1 MIGDGR
7 MYFKERDENQNL
19 IARLDHIIE
28 MDKISHAYIF
38 EGIGCID
45 KRSFVESFVKGILC
59 PVNTGDNC
67 NSCGICRKVDH
78 GNHEDIIYIK
88 ASGGSIKDADIV
100 KMQESLKNK
109 PFGDRHI
116 VIIENSD
123 TMTLRAQNRL
133 LKTLEEPPGSSVI
146 MLLSENMENLVQTI
160 KSRCVKYRINYFGSE
175 GYDFM
180 MEKAEKV
187 SDMALNRE
195 PFYKLKQE
203 IDDILENSDEV
214 AGFLDSLQVV
224 FRNMLIK
231 KNKGISLYKDEDL
244 KRNIYAA
251 ENARRQIKE
260 GVSQS
265 YAMKNLLI
273 KIGG

>member
-1 MIGDGR
+1 

-28 MDKISHAYIF
+28 TDKISHAYIF

-88 ASGGSIKDADIV
+88 ASGGSIKDEDIV

>member
-1 MIGDGR
+1 

-28 MDKISHAYIF
+28 TDKISHAYIF

-133 LKTLEEPPGSSVI
+133 LKTLEEPLGSSVI

>member
-1 MIGDGR
+1 

-175 GYDFM
+175 EYDFM

>member
-28 MDKISHAYIF
+28 TDKISHAYIF